1 MQDDEIVALYWQRD
15 EAAIRETEQKYGRYL
30 SRITYNVLADLGDC
44 EEVVNDICLKAWNS
58 MPPHRPAVLRT
69 YLGKIA
75 RQLSID
81 RFRTRNREKRQGS
94 EYSLS
99 LSELEECV
107 SGGDATQQAVDG
119 HLLAE
124 AISAYLKALP
134 EQARHTFVG
143 RYYYMDPL
151 KEVAAYCGMSQSKA
165 KSLLYRTRQ
174 GLKAYLKQEGFDL

>member
-1 MQDDEIVALYWQRD
+1 MRDDEIVALYWQRD
-15 EAAIRETEQKYGRYL
+15 EAAIRETEQKYSRYL
-30 SRITYNVLADLGDC
+30 SKIAYNVLADLGDC
-44 EEVVNDICLKAWNS
+44 EEVVNDTCLKAWNS
-58 MPPHRPAVLRT
+58 MPPHRPAALGT

-81 RFRTRNREKRQGS
+81 RFRTRNREKRKGS

-107 SGGDATQQAVDG
+107 DCGDATRQAADAR
-119 HLLAE
+119 LLAE
-124 AISAYLKALP
+124 AISSYLKTLP
-134 EQARHTFVG
+134 EPSRHAFVG

-151 KEVAAYCGMSQSKA
+151 KEVAVYCGMSEARA
-165 KSLLYRTRQ
+165 KSLLYRARQ

>member
-15 EAAIRETEQKYGRYL
+15 EAAIRETQRKYGRYL
-30 SRITYNVLADLGDC
+30 NRIAYNVLANSWDC
-44 EEVVNDICLKAWNS
+44 EEMVNDTCLKAWNS
-58 MPPHRPAVLRT
+58 MPPHRPAVLGT
-69 YLGKIA
+69 FLGKIA

-81 RFRTRNREKRQGS
+81 RFRTRNREKRRES
-94 EYSLS
+94 EYSVS

-107 SGGDATQQAVDG
+107 SGGDTTRQAADA

-124 AISAYLKALP
+124 AVSSYLKSLP
-134 EQARHTFVG
+134 ESSRHAFVG

-151 KEVAAYCGMSQSKA
+151 KEVAVYCGMSESKA

-174 GLKAYLKQEGFDL
+174 GLKAYLIQEGFDL

>member
-1 MQDDEIVALYWQRD
+1 MRDDDIVALYWQRD
-15 EAAIRETEQKYGRYL
+15 ENAIRETQRKYGRYL
-30 SRITYNVLADLGDC
+30 NKITYNVLADLGDC
-44 EEVVNDICLKAWNS
+44 EEVVNDTCLKAWNS

-99 LSELEECV
+99 LSELEECAV
-107 SGGDATQQAVDG
+107 RGDATRQTVDA

-124 AISAYLKALP
+124 AVSSYLKTLP
-134 EQARHTFVG
+134 VQARHAFVG

-151 KEVAAYCGMSQSKA
+151 KEVAAYCGMSESKA

>member
-15 EAAIRETEQKYGRYL
+15 EAAIRETEQKYSRYL
-30 SRITYNVLADLGDC
+30 SKIAYNVLADLGDC
-44 EEVVNDICLKAWNS
+44 EEVVNDTCLKAWSS

-94 EYSLS
+94 EYSQS
-99 LSELEECV
+99 LSELEECA
-107 SGGDATQQAVDG
+107 SGGDTTQQTVDG
-119 HLLAE
+119 HLLTE
-124 AISAYLKALP
+124 AIASYLKALP
-134 EQARHTFVG
+134 AQARRAFVG

-151 KEVAAYCGMSQSKA
+151 KEVAAYCGMSESKA

-174 GLKAYLKQEGFDL
+174 GLKAYLTQEGFDL

>member
-1 MQDDEIVALYWQRD
+1 MEDNEIVALYWQRD
-15 EAAIRETEQKYGRYL
+15 EAAIRETERKYGRYL
-30 SRITYNVLADLGDC
+30 NKITYNVLADPGDC
-44 EEVVNDICLKAWNS
+44 EEVVNDACLKAWNS

-69 YLGKIA
+69 YLGKLA

-94 EYSLS
+94 EHALS
-99 LSELEECV
+99 LSELEDCV
-107 SGGDATQQAVDG
+107 SGGDATQEAVDG

-124 AISAYLKALP
+124 AISSYLKTLSG
-134 EQARHTFVG
+134 QARRAFVG

-151 KEVAAYCGMSQSKA
+151 KEVAAYCGMSESTA
-165 KSLLYRTRQ
+165 KSLLYRARQ

>member
-1 MQDDEIVALYWQRD
+1 MRDDEIVALYWRRD
-15 EAAIRETEQKYGRYL
+15 EAAIRETERQYGRYL
-30 SRITYNVLADLGDC
+30 SKITYNVLADPGDC
-44 EEVVNDICLKAWNS
+44 EEVVNDTCLKAWNS
-58 MPPHRPAVLRT
+58 MPPHRPAVLGT

-81 RFRTRNREKRQGS
+81 RFRTRNREKRRGS

-107 SGGDATQQAVDG
+107 SGGDTTQRAVDG
-119 HLLAE
+119 RLLAQ
-124 AISAYLKALP
+124 AISSYLKTLP
-134 EQARHTFVG
+134 EQARHAFVG

-151 KEVAAYCGMSQSKA
+151 KEVAAYCGMSEAKA

>member
-15 EAAIRETEQKYGRYL
+15 ETAIRETERKYGRYL
-30 SRITYNVLADLGDC
+30 SKITYNVLADFGDC
-44 EEVVNDICLKAWNS
+44 EEVVNDTCLKAWNS
-58 MPPHRPAVLRT
+58 MPPHRPAVLGT

-81 RFRTRNREKRQGS
+81 RFRTRNREKRRGS
-94 EYSLS
+94 EYTLS

-107 SGGDATQQAVDG
+107 DGGDVTGQTVDG

-124 AISAYLKALP
+124 AISSYLKTLP
-134 EQARHTFVG
+134 AQARHAFVG

-151 KEVAAYCGMSQSKA
+151 KEVAAYCGMSESKA
-165 KSLLYRTRQ
+165 KSLLYRVRQ

>member
-1 MQDDEIVALYWQRD
+1 MRDDAIVELYWQRD
-15 EAAIRETEQKYGRYL
+15 ESAIRETERKYARYL
-30 SRITYNVLADLGDC
+30 SKITYNVLADPGDC
-44 EEVVNDICLKAWNS
+44 EEVVNDTCLKAWNS
-58 MPPHRPAVLRT
+58 MPPHRPSVLGT

-81 RFRTRNREKRQGS
+81 RFRTQNRKKRQVS

-107 SGGDATQQAVDG
+107 SGGDTTQQTVDT

-124 AISAYLKALP
+124 AISSYLKALP
-134 EQARHTFVG
+134 AQACHTFVG

-151 KEVAAYCGMSQSKA
+151 KEVAAYCGMSESKA

>member
-1 MQDDEIVALYWQRD
+1 MRDDEIVALYWQRD
-15 EAAIRETEQKYGRYL
+15 ETAIRETQRKYGRYL
-30 SRITYNVLADLGDC
+30 NKITYNVLADLGDC
-44 EEVVNDICLKAWNS
+44 EEVVNDTCLKAWNS

-99 LSELEECV
+99 LSELEECA
-107 SGGDATQQAVDG
+107 GRGDATRQAVDA

-124 AISAYLKALP
+124 AVSSYLKTLP
-134 EQARHTFVG
+134 VQARHAFVG

-151 KEVAAYCGMSQSKA
+151 KEVAAYCGMSESKA

>member
-1 MQDDEIVALYWQRD
+1 MRDDEIVALYWQRD
-15 EAAIRETEQKYGRYL
+15 EAAIGETQRKYGRYL
-30 SRITYNVLADLGDC
+30 NKITYNVLADLGDC
-44 EEVVNDICLKAWNS
+44 EEVVNDTCLKAWNS
-58 MPPHRPAVLRT
+58 MPPHRPAVLGT

-81 RFRTRNREKRQGS
+81 RFRTRNREKRKGS

-99 LSELEECV
+99 LSELEECA
-107 SGGDATQQAVDG
+107 GCGDSTQRTVDG

-124 AISAYLKALP
+124 AISSYLKTLP
-134 EQARHTFVG
+134 VQARHAFVG

-151 KEVAAYCGMSQSKA
+151 KEVAAYCGMSESKA

>member
-1 MQDDEIVALYWQRD
+1 MRDDEIVALYWQRD

-30 SRITYNVLADLGDC
+30 SRIAYNVLADPGDC
-44 EEVVNDICLKAWNS
+44 EEVVNDACLKAWTS
-58 MPPHRPAVLRT
+58 MPPPRPAVLGT

-99 LSELEECV
+99 LFELEECV
-107 SGGDATQQAVDG
+107 SQGDATRQTVDG

-124 AISAYLKALP
+124 AISAYLKTLSA
-134 EQARHTFVG
+134 QARHTFVG

>member
-1 MQDDEIVALYWQRD
+1 MRDDEIVALYWQRD
-15 EAAIRETEQKYGRYL
+15 ETAIRETEQKYGRYL
-30 SRITYNVLADLGDC
+30 SKIAYNVLADPGDC
-44 EEVVNDICLKAWNS
+44 EEVVNDTCLKAWNS
-58 MPPHRPAVLRT
+58 MPPHRPAVLGT

-75 RQLSID
+75 RQVSID

-99 LSELEECV
+99 LSELEECA
-107 SGGDATQQAVDG
+107 GRGDATRQAVDG

-124 AISAYLKALP
+124 AISSYLKTLP
-134 EQARHTFVG
+134 VQARHAFVG

-151 KEVAAYCGMSQSKA
+151 KEVAAYCGMSESKA

>member
-1 MQDDEIVALYWQRD
+1 MGDDEIVALYWQRD
-15 EAAIRETEQKYGRYL
+15 EAAIEETQRKYGRYL
-30 SRITYNVLADLGDC
+30 NKIAYNVLADSGDC
-44 EEVVNDICLKAWNS
+44 EEVVNDACLKAWNAI
-58 MPPHRPAVLRT
+58 PPHRPAVLGT
-69 YLGKIA
+69 FLGKIA

-81 RFRTRNREKRQGS
+81 RFRTRNRAKRQGS

-99 LSELEECV
+99 LSELGECV
-107 SGGDATQQAVDG
+107 SGGDATQRAVDG

-124 AISAYLKALP
+124 AVSSYLRTLP

-151 KEVAAYCGMSQSKA
+151 KEVAAYCGMSEAKA

-174 GLKAYLKQEGFDL
+174 GLKAHLKQEGFDL

>member
-1 MQDDEIVALYWQRD
+1 MRDDEIVALYWQRD
-15 EAAIRETEQKYGRYL
+15 ETAIRETERKYSLYL
-30 SRITYNVLADLGDC
+30 SKITYNVLADLGDC
-44 EEVVNDICLKAWNS
+44 EEVVNDTCLKAWSS
-58 MPPHRPAVLRT
+58 MPPHRPAVLGT

-81 RFRTRNREKRQGS
+81 RFRARNREKRQGS

-107 SGGDATQQAVDG
+107 DGGDATQQTVDG

-124 AISAYLKALP
+124 AISSYLKTLP
-134 EQARHTFVG
+134 EQARHAFVG

-165 KSLLYRTRQ
+165 KSLLYRARQ